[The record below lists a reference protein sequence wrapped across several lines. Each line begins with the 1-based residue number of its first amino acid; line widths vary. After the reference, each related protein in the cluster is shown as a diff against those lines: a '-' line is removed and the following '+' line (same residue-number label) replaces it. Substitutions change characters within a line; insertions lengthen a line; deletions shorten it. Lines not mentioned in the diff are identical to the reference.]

1 MSIVGNGNER
11 LVVGG
16 GKGGRSDDEEKK
28 NEWTAHEH
36 CRIKRN
42 ACIIPIPF
50 SSFGSISSC
59 FIRFV
64 SVGMLLQGLLS
75 LAKKGRHGLAK
86 M

>member
-11 LVVGG
+11 LVG

-28 NEWTAHEH
+28 NEWTAHED

-42 ACIIPIPF
+42 VCIIPIPF

-59 FIRFV
+59 FVRTA
-64 SVGMLLQGLLS
+64 SVGMLLLQGLLS
-75 LAKKGRHGLAK
+75 LAKGRHGLAK